1 MPLRVSGV
9 LDNLRDFFAHQ
20 WEINGGIHFKP
31 HFAFDRFT
39 AGY

>member
-1 MPLRVSGV
+1 MPLRQVAYWTIYV
-9 LDNLRDFFAHQ
+9 TFLAHQ
-20 WEINGGIHFKP
+20 WEINGGVHFKP